1 MRFLNAGESHGKAL
15 VSIIEGLPSNLKID
29 TQFINYMLELRQGGY
44 GRGGRMKI
52 EKDKIDIFSGVRGG
66 YTTGAPVSFL
76 IWNNDWE
83 NWQKIMSS
91 SEDADLESK
100 KVTRARPGHADY
112 AGALKYQQK
121 DIRNVLERASAR
133 ETASKVAIGSI
144 AMSFLKEFGINV
156 YFCVTSIGGAEC
168 REKIYEINEKIFE
181 NLLYCPCENTTKEM
195 IGLIDK
201 AKEEGES
208 LGGVVQVIVE
218 GLPPGVGSYVNYD
231 RKLDSRIAGS
241 LMGVQAIKG
250 VEIGMGFETG
260 KLPGSKVHDEIFF
273 SKEKGVFHGSNNA
286 GGIEG
291 GMSNGE
297 NIVVKAVMKP
307 IPTLYNPLQS
317 IDIYSGEAYEAA
329 IERSDICAV
338 PAAAVVAGSV
348 VAWEIAD
355 AFMEKFAGD
364 SMDEIRASF
373 ENWQKVVNNFTG
385 GSDE

>member
-29 TQFINYMLELRQGGY
+29 IDFINYMMELRQGGY

-66 YTTGAPVSFL
+66 RTTGAPVSFL

-83 NWQKIMSS
+83 NWEKIMSS

-100 KVTRARPGHADY
+100 RVTRARPGHADY

-144 AMSFLKEFGINV
+144 AMNFLKEFGIKV
-156 YFCVTSIGGAEC
+156 SFCVTNIGGAEC
-168 REKIYEINEKIFE
+168 AEEILEIKDDIFE
-181 NLLYCPCENTTKEM
+181 NPLYCPCEKTTRDM
-195 IGLIDK
+195 VHLIDR
-201 AKEEGES
+201 AKEKGES
-208 LGGVVQVIVE
+208 LGGIVQVIVK
-218 GLPPGVGSYVNYD
+218 GLPVGLGSYVNYD
-231 RKLDSRIAGS
+231 RKMDSRIAGA

-250 VEIGMGFETG
+250 VEIGIGFEAA
-260 KLPGSKVHDEIFF
+260 KRPGSKVHDEIFF
-273 SKEKGVFHGSNNA
+273 DKHKGVWHGSNNA

-297 NIVVKAVMKP
+297 DVIVKAVMKP
-307 IPTLYNPLQS
+307 IPTLYNPLRS
-317 IDIYSGEAYEAA
+317 VDIYSGEAYEAA

-338 PAAAVVAGSV
+338 PAASVVAGSV
-348 VAWEIAD
+348 VAWEIANL
-355 AFMEKFAGD
+355 FMEKFAGD
-364 SMDEIRASF
+364 SMEEIRKNY
-373 ENWQKVVNNFTG
+373 ENWKNMTRSFTG
-385 GSDE
+385 GSNE